1 MRLGPR
7 LWRSIG
13 ANHETLHSM
22 GHGREAT
29 LRLDFRSVISWRRL
43 LGLVADLS
51 PFFGFSFFAADVA
64 GWGILLG
71 IMDVAVHSK
80 TPRTVKT

>member
-13 ANHETLHSM
+13 ANHETLQSM
-22 GHGREAT
+22 GHGHEAT
-29 LRLDFRSVISWRRL
+29 LRMDFRSFIFWRRL

-51 PFFGFSFFAADVA
+51 PFDGFRFFAADVA